1 MMSPKKIVGQ
11 MAEAAVEAAG
21 TVVGAVAGAVT
32 SVAMSTG
39 EAVVEHMMQ
48 PSQAEMEAM
57 MAMAESM
64 NTGPQPIAMDTDDTN
79 LERLEP
85 VDESAQPQVN
95 VAQT

>member
-1 MMSPKKIVGQ
+1 LSPSK
-11 MAEAAVEAAG
+11 MAGKMVEG
-21 TVVGAVAGAVT
+21 VVGVAGSALGTVAGAAA
-32 SVAMSTG
+32 SVGRSVG
-39 EAVVEHMMQ
+39 GAVVEHMMQ

-57 MAMAESM
+57 MAMREAM
-64 NTGPQPIAMDTDDTN
+64 HTDPHVVAMDADDTN

>member
-21 TVVGAVAGAVT
+21 AVVGAVAGAVT
-32 SVAMSTG
+32 SAAMSTG
-39 EAVVEHMMQ
+39 EAVVERMMQ
-48 PSQAEMEAM
+48 PSEEEMAAM
-57 MAMAESM
+57 MTQAESM
-64 NTGPQPIAMDTDDTN
+64 HVTVAMDTDDTN